1 MDQKE
6 NFIDQDITLTVVLPG
21 GVEKSATVHGSKPM
35 MDLLVVLCGKYHLN
49 PSSHTIELL
58 STNGNQI
65 KFKPNALIGEL
76 EAEKVILKPKGMN
89 EKKKKSAPVL
99 PEATVRLVINYKKT
113 QKTILRVSP
122 QVPLQHLIPAVS
134 EKCEFDPKRIVLL
147 KEGQSREPLDLTKSL
162 NDLGLREVYA
172 LDTGVNMTQT
182 SSEILKEQEHKGFFN
197 IFRRSKKKNE
207 QAVSAPASP
216 TLIQRPGMRTSQSV
230 RAHTYSS
237 STLPSDMPKKRR
249 APLPPMI
256 VSQSMPQDLSN
267 VQTNTQPAS
276 RPEREKDFTGISRQ
290 ASSES
295 SLRSTKRKAPPPPA
309 PPCKMAQEQP
319 LQETHNKGRVHEVA
333 QEQPLQET
341 HNKGRVHE
349 VAQEQP
355 LQETH
360 NKGRV
365 HEVAQE
371 QPLQETHNKEV
382 GSVTCKS
389 EETCTA
395 TASEEPV
402 KEQQVTASC
411 IAVPAYESSKECD
424 TEKTNNFEKIQDPK
438 MNSAVTKSVKMI
450 DTAIQASA
458 EMDIKD
464 PAHKETNEEVQGQSV
479 IKTHF
484 ITSEEQV
491 HASTGTDI
499 NFTTQEGWTQ
509 DMSTKK
515 LNPTENKCNSPQ
527 TYEETAD
534 CQTKSP
540 VVYKRDTEPKPKPSN
555 EATRDYIPKIGM
567 TTYKIVPQK
576 SLEKL
581 KFYEV
586 EVTLEVQDKTR
597 NLETL
602 TPLTD
607 SKAEIPQYS
616 NVQSA
621 SDSDETWS
629 HNTGGTV
636 QPNEM
641 AAKNDY
647 VVNNNEAA
655 ISVHNAAQV
664 NVKEAAGTS
673 NDGQPLSPPETH
685 YQPPPLS
692 GVKEKKTPPATRPKP
707 GSFRLP
713 QQKRT
718 PGYYV
723 TSAAGKHGIGCTSP
737 GPNETPQSPAN
748 EKDTTPDKTI
758 ETVEETSFPPPPP
771 IDLSEISVE
780 KVKEEGGAAVVSRP
794 LSYPNKGS
802 AGLSFLKYRS
812 FAAPKPYPSTSPSPF
827 ALAVSSAV
835 KRSQFSRGSSLKAHT
850 SQELPSA
857 SFLQSSTTKEM
868 KESSKVLKESSIAI
882 CSSVQGNDCQERQ
895 EENQVK
901 LQVQAQSCTSLGNG
915 IPAPV
920 IKVYNED
927 DTSRA
932 LEVPSDITARDV
944 CQLFILKN
952 HCIDDHSWTLFEH
965 RALIGI
971 ERTIEDHESI
981 IEVQSSWGMETD
993 DRLYFRK
1000 NYAKYEFFK
1009 KPLDFFPEH
1018 MVSISSE
1025 TNGILN
1031 HSQLVQEPRH
1041 LQFVAEFSDSD
1052 VYTLLAGRKKYGAPT
1067 DYGFCIK
1074 HNQSGGARGLKLLC
1088 ADEEQIRTCW
1098 VTAIR
1103 LFKRSISENS
1113 LVAMDFSGHKSR
1125 VIENPTEALSV
1136 AVEEGLSWRE
1146 PRHLQFVAEFSDS
1159 DVYTLLA
1166 GRKKYG
1172 APTDYGFCIKHN
1184 QSGGARGLKLL
1195 CADEEQIRTCWVT
1208 AIRLFKRSISE
1219 NSLVAM
1225 DFSGHKSRV
1234 IENPTEAL
1242 SVAVEEGLSWRRK
1255 SCLRLNPHGGPST
1268 QSPTSNLVI
1277 HRTHPWFHHKISRDE
1292 AHKLIAQQGLI
1303 DGVFLLRDSQSNPK
1317 TFVLSLCH
1325 AQKIKHFQIVPLEE
1339 DGELFFTLD
1348 DGHTRFTDLI
1358 QLVEFYQLNK
1368 GVLPCKLKH
1377 HCARIAL

>member
-1 MDQKE
+1 MVNTDLDRRRFETEEQLFLEAILQKERAFKEVARICTRMNQHQSHDESSCLTPTRRTAKGKAPPPPSTVKCFDGSSVSQSVESPNIVMDQKE

-35 MDLLVVLCGKYHLN
+35 MDLLVVLCGKYRLN

-58 STNGNQI
+58 SANGNQI

-122 QVPLQHLIPAVS
+122 QVPLQQLIPAVS

-172 LDTGVNMTQT
+172 LDTGGISSSDLHSCSVHQVNMTQT
-182 SSEILKEQEHKGFFN
+182 SSEILKEQENKGFFN

-207 QAVSAPASP
+207 QAASAPASP
-216 TLIQRPGMRTSQSV
+216 TLIQRPGMQTSQSV

-256 VSQSMPQDLSN
+256 VSQNMPQDLSN

-319 LQETHNKGRVHEVA
+319 LQETHNKAGVFSQHCLEEINEKDEATVSNMEDSGTTMHAQQGVHSPYKSSDLPSDTREIEPTSVPDSA
-333 QEQPLQET
+333 DRQSSLTISESLKPFVLWFIS
-341 HNKGRVHE
+341 
-349 VAQEQP
+349 
-355 LQETH
+355 
-360 NKGRV
+360 
-365 HEVAQE
+365 
-371 QPLQETHNKEV
+371 EV

-438 MNSAVTKSVKMI
+438 INSAVTKSVKMI
-450 DTAIQASA
+450 DAAIQASA

-499 NFTTQEGWTQ
+499 NLTTQEGWTQ
-509 DMSTKK
+509 DTSTKK

-540 VVYKRDTEPKPKPSN
+540 VFYKRDAEPKPKPSN

-664 NVKEAAGTS
+664 NMKEAAGTS

-723 TSAAGKHGIGCTSP
+723 TSAASKHGIGCTSP

-771 IDLSEISVE
+771 IDLYEISVE

-915 IPAPV
+915 IPAP
-920 IKVYNED
+920 IPA
-927 DTSRA
+927 A
-932 LEVPSDITARDV
+932 L
-944 CQLFILKN
+944 N
-952 HCIDDHSWTLFEH
+952 
-965 RALIGI
+965 
-971 ERTIEDHESI
+971 TISVNGGSI
-981 IEVQSSWGMETD
+981 PTQPCS
-993 DRLYFRK
+993 
-1000 NYAKYEFFK
+1000 
-1009 KPLDFFPEH
+1009 
-1018 MVSISSE
+1018 
-1025 TNGILN
+1025 
-1031 HSQLVQEPRH
+1031 
-1041 LQFVAEFSDSD
+1041 
-1052 VYTLLAGRKKYGAPT
+1052 LL
-1067 DYGFCIK
+1067 
-1074 HNQSGGARGLKLLC
+1074 
-1088 ADEEQIRTCW
+1088 
-1098 VTAIR
+1098 
-1103 LFKRSISENS
+1103 
-1113 LVAMDFSGHKSR
+1113 
-1125 VIENPTEALSV
+1125 TE
-1136 AVEEGLSWRE
+1136 
-1146 PRHLQFVAEFSDS
+1146 
-1159 DVYTLLA
+1159 
-1166 GRKKYG
+1166 
-1172 APTDYGFCIKHN
+1172 
-1184 QSGGARGLKLL
+1184 
-1195 CADEEQIRTCWVT
+1195 
-1208 AIRLFKRSISE
+1208 
-1219 NSLVAM
+1219 
-1225 DFSGHKSRV
+1225 
-1234 IENPTEAL
+1234 
-1242 SVAVEEGLSWRRK
+1242 
-1255 SCLRLNPHGGPST
+1255 
-1268 QSPTSNLVI
+1268 
-1277 HRTHPWFHHKISRDE
+1277 
-1292 AHKLIAQQGLI
+1292 
-1303 DGVFLLRDSQSNPK
+1303 
-1317 TFVLSLCH
+1317 
-1325 AQKIKHFQIVPLEE
+1325 
-1339 DGELFFTLD
+1339 
-1348 DGHTRFTDLI
+1348 
-1358 QLVEFYQLNK
+1358 
-1368 GVLPCKLKH
+1368 
-1377 HCARIAL
+1377 

>member
-1 MDQKE
+1 MNQHQSHGESSYLTPTRRTAKGKAPPPPSTVKCFDGSSVSQSVESPNIVMDQKE

-35 MDLLVVLCGKYHLN
+35 MDLLVVLCGKYRLN

-122 QVPLQHLIPAVS
+122 QVPLQQLIPAVS

-172 LDTGVNMTQT
+172 LDTGGISSSDLHSCSVHQVNMTQT

-319 LQETHNKGRVHEVA
+319 LQETHNKAGVFSQHCLEEINEKDEATVSNMEDSGTTMHAQQGVHSPYKSSDLPSDTWEIEPTSVPDSA
-333 QEQPLQET
+333 DRQSSLTISESCEREKRNDMTTDGKQASVIVNSQARDHSVEEINGHSVTSGLQ
-341 HNKGRVHE
+341 N
-349 VAQEQP
+349 
-355 LQETH
+355 
-360 NKGRV
+360 N
-365 HEVAQE
+365 
-371 QPLQETHNKEV
+371 EV

-499 NFTTQEGWTQ
+499 NLTTQEGWTQ

-655 ISVHNAAQV
+655 ISVHNTAQV

-723 TSAAGKHGIGCTSP
+723 TSAASKHGIGCTSP

-771 IDLSEISVE
+771 IDFSEISVE

-920 IKVYNED
+920 CNI
-927 DTSRA
+927 
-932 LEVPSDITARDV
+932 SD
-944 CQLFILKN
+944 
-952 HCIDDHSWTLFEH
+952 
-965 RALIGI
+965 
-971 ERTIEDHESI
+971 
-981 IEVQSSWGMETD
+981 
-993 DRLYFRK
+993 
-1000 NYAKYEFFK
+1000 
-1009 KPLDFFPEH
+1009 PEEIH
-1018 MVSISSE
+1018 
-1025 TNGILN
+1025 N
-1031 HSQLVQEPRH
+1031 
-1041 LQFVAEFSDSD
+1041 
-1052 VYTLLAGRKKYGAPT
+1052 TLLGA
-1067 DYGFCIK
+1067 
-1074 HNQSGGARGLKLLC
+1074 
-1088 ADEEQIRTCW
+1088 
-1098 VTAIR
+1098 
-1103 LFKRSISENS
+1103 
-1113 LVAMDFSGHKSR
+1113 
-1125 VIENPTEALSV
+1125 
-1136 AVEEGLSWRE
+1136 
-1146 PRHLQFVAEFSDS
+1146 
-1159 DVYTLLA
+1159 
-1166 GRKKYG
+1166 
-1172 APTDYGFCIKHN
+1172 
-1184 QSGGARGLKLL
+1184 
-1195 CADEEQIRTCWVT
+1195 
-1208 AIRLFKRSISE
+1208 
-1219 NSLVAM
+1219 
-1225 DFSGHKSRV
+1225 
-1234 IENPTEAL
+1234 
-1242 SVAVEEGLSWRRK
+1242 
-1255 SCLRLNPHGGPST
+1255 
-1268 QSPTSNLVI
+1268 
-1277 HRTHPWFHHKISRDE
+1277 
-1292 AHKLIAQQGLI
+1292 
-1303 DGVFLLRDSQSNPK
+1303 
-1317 TFVLSLCH
+1317 VLSG
-1325 AQKIKHFQIVPLEE
+1325 
-1339 DGELFFTLD
+1339 DGAA
-1348 DGHTRFTDLI
+1348 
-1358 QLVEFYQLNK
+1358 
-1368 GVLPCKLKH
+1368 KLKKVP
-1377 HCARIAL
+1377 AALNTISVNGGSIPTQPCSLLTE